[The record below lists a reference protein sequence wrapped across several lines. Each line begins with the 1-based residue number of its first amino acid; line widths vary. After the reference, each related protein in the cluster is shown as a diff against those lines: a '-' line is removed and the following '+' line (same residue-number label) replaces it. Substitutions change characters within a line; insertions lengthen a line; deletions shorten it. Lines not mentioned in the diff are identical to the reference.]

1 MTFTG
6 LWDEIADVGR
16 HPASGGYRRFAWTDA
31 DLTLREWFV
40 GAAQQ
45 RGLDV
50 ETDRNGNLWAW
61 WWPPGWTG
69 DPRNAFVTGSHL
81 DSVPDGGAFDGPLG
95 VVSAFAAVDQLR
107 HSGFR
112 PTVPVGIAAFSDEE
126 GARFGVACVGS
137 RLSSGVLTADR
148 GLALKDAD
156 GTTLAEALAAAGRDP
171 STVGVDPTLTDRVG
185 VFVELHVEQG
195 RALDRLDRPLAVA
208 SSIWPHGRWRLTFT
222 GEANH
227 AGTTLMADRR
237 DPMLA
242 YAATVAAARARAVE
256 HGAVAT
262 FGRLAVQPGGTNA
275 IASRIDSWLDARAAG
290 SDTLDRLTA
299 AIVADAE
306 LAAVADGIGFGWA
319 AESVTPIV
327 EFPDG
332 PRQRMTDILQTN
344 GLGETPMLGTA
355 AGHDAGILSA
365 VVPTAMLFVRNPTG
379 ISHSPAEFAETAD
392 CLVGVDAL
400 AALIRDWEPR

>member
-16 HPASGGYRRFAWTDA
+16 HPATGGYRRFAWTNA

-61 WWPPGWTG
+61 WWPQGWIG

-95 VVSAFAAVDQLR
+95 VVSAFAAIDQLR
-107 HSGFR
+107 RNGFEPRR
-112 PTVPVGIAAFSDEE
+112 PIGVAAFSDEE

-137 RLSSGVLTADR
+137 RLSSGVLTPER
-148 GLALKDAD
+148 GLALRDAD
-156 GTTLAEALAAAGRDP
+156 GITLGEALVSAGRDP
-171 STVGVDPTLTDRVG
+171 STVGSDTTLADRVG

-227 AGTTLMADRR
+227 AGTTLMTDRH

-242 YAATVAAARARAVE
+242 YAATVAAARSRAVE

-262 FGRLAVQPGGTNA
+262 FGRVAVLPGGTNA
-275 IASRIDSWLDARAAG
+275 IASRVDSWLDARAAG

-306 LAAVADGIGFGWA
+306 RAAATDDIGVECV

-327 EFPDG
+327 EFPAG
-332 PRQRMTDILQTN
+332 PRHRIADVLQDN
-344 GLGETPMLGTA
+344 GFGETPILGTA

-379 ISHSPAEFAETAD
+379 ISHSPAEFAEVAD

-400 AALIRDWEPR
+400 AALMRDWDPR